1 MIFVLLVL
9 EIALTMAAYILTGKN
24 FSSPSVLS
32 NLSFLFSTVLLCA
45 YVPKWNLKI
54 SFLTVMVI
62 FWGNVLLLAGEMLSQ
77 AIDSTKQD
85 KSKARTPAH
94 TVGKADMV
102 LAIPKKLTLLVLLFE
117 LVAILLVYRYISSH
131 TTILYNYAGEAK
143 TLMASYRS
151 QQSELQATWVT
162 MLFTIGKILMYFYAF
177 FVLYALFFIRKKIP
191 CLEIVTLAAAVGL
204 CALSSARLDI
214 VLLAGSMIV
223 WIYGM
228 LKYKYSNIDFVST
241 KMVKS
246 LVVVLVLMFA
256 IFFILGT
263 LTGKTGST
271 IESIVDTVVVYVGGG
286 TIGLDDYLTT
296 KRYYGPQVFQTSETL
311 YGLNSILT
319 KMGFSPICKYRHLEF
334 FFMGDARLVTGNTY
348 TVFRRLIHDYGY
360 IGTVIIRIVEG
371 ALFGSLTNSIYRSSN
386 TKMYF
391 KRLLIYGTITGAL
404 VTEAVDTIIF
414 MTLPT
419 LSEFLM
425 LLALAIMYN
434 VVVNVKVRF
443 EKPLKILIKRKNYNL

>member
-117 LVAILLVYRYISSH
+117 LVAILLVYHYIATN
-131 TTILYNYAGEAK
+131 TTITYDYSGEAK
-143 TLMASYRS
+143 TLLGSYRG
-151 QQSELQATWVT
+151 QQDELHATWVT
-162 MLFTIGKILMYFYAF
+162 MLLTIGKIMMYFYTF
-177 FVLYALFFIRKKIP
+177 FVLYALFFVRKKIP
-191 CLEIVTLAAAVGL
+191 CLEIVTLVAAVGL
-204 CALSSARLDI
+204 CSLSSARIDI
-214 VLLAGSMIV
+214 ILLAGSAVV
-223 WIYGM
+223 WIYGI
-228 LKYKYSNIDFVST
+228 LKYKYHNIDFVAA

-246 LVVVLVLMFA
+246 LFLILILMFLL
-256 IFFILGT
+256 FFAMGT
-263 LTGKTGST
+263 LTGKTAST
-271 IESIVDTVVVYVGGG
+271 IDALLDTIVVYAGGG
-286 TIGLDDYLTT
+286 TIGLDKYL
-296 KRYYGPQVFQTSETL
+296 QTYSGARFFESSETM
-311 YGLNSILT
+311 YGISSILT
-319 KMGFSPICKYRHLEF
+319 KFGCEPICKYRNLEF
-334 FFMGDARLVTGNTY
+334 FFMGNSSTVTGNTY
-348 TVFRRLIHDYGY
+348 TVYRRLLHDYGY
-360 IGTVIIRIVEG
+360 FGTFALRLVEGFAFGVLTHKIYQEKRANEYFRKLLICGTV
-371 ALFGSLTNSIYRSSN
+371 
-386 TKMYF
+386 
-391 KRLLIYGTITGAL
+391 TGIL
-404 VTEAVDTIIF
+404 VTEAVDTHF
-414 MTLPT
+414 LMTLPT